1 MDNWALAA
9 GVAASVVGLIAVGT
23 WVWAAS
29 PSTAGPPS
37 GPGSAGGASPGV
49 AEAVGQRAAEER
61 VLEAVHADELLDW
74 VPDDESQSEDD
85 ASSHASVASNE
96 SAEQSATMGWAG
108 SLASAEMMDSWPRVG
123 VLVVLLLLVVAGV
136 AMFLG
141 SLLDGQPAGPGM
153 ASSTSAAAA
162 WAVLGSAISLGV
174 APVLKG
180 AAPRGGAAERSP
192 AVWDRNDAAPSKKGF
207 GGDQGRG
214 SPTGP
219 ARRPDRDQAA
229 DEDPLLWRRA
239 RALMAA
245 TASDRRAGAIADDAA
260 AREQYKAA
268 LADAERAAELDGA
281 CAGALVWGAILVV
294 KAANGFSETVKGA
307 LKIRDRALA
316 AAESDPTHPVPRFVL
331 GAFCLRGAG
340 LSWFER
346 QAVSALFGG
355 DMSATNAEADDH
367 LRAAVRLWDEGARAG
382 PGAAPFAAYL
392 PAAPWRSVLVSAA
405 SARVRA
411 ATDAGR
417 NVAAAKA
424 EARAL
429 LARAREGPQ
438 ATADESAETNKDL
451 DAAATEAA

>member
-108 SLASAEMMDSWPRVG
+108 SLVSAEMMDSWPRVG

-174 APVLKG
+174 A
-180 AAPRGGAAERSP
+180 
-192 AVWDRNDAAPSKKGF
+192 
-207 GGDQGRG
+207 
-214 SPTGP
+214 
-219 ARRPDRDQAA
+219 
-229 DEDPLLWRRA
+229 PLLWRRA

-316 AAESDPTHPVPRFVL
+316 AAEADPTHPVPRFVL

-367 LRAAVRLWDEGARAG
+367 LRAAVRLWDDGARAG